1 MTACSPAGSDK
12 TTSSSGLVQGHAF
25 TVIGVK
31 VTSAGDK
38 LVKIRNPHGSEKY
51 KGAWSDVDG
60 RWTPELLQELGHTL
74 GKDDGVFWMDIGN
87 FAYQFSASRANY
99 NVKTWHNDFFL
110 MKND

>member
-1 MTACSPAGSDK
+1 M
-12 TTSSSGLVQGHAF
+12 
-25 TVIGVK
+25 
-31 VTSAGDK
+31 
-38 LVKIRNPHGSEKY
+38 
-51 KGAWSDVDG
+51 DG
-60 RWTPELLQELGHTL
+60 RCTPELLKELGHTL